1 MEERIK
7 ETIKKPH
14 DLKINIINKIY
25 QDKNQKTENMAIED
39 MNFFVPEGEFCC
51 LVGPSGCGK
60 TTLLNMLSGLDNQ
73 INGTIKYS
81 DGTEP
86 KNWPIGYMFQ
96 EARLIPWLTVKE
108 NVEIVTTHSKEDI
121 KLSEELIN
129 EMELEKNMNSYP
141 SQLSGGMQ
149 RRVAIARAF
158 VNKPKILLLDE
169 PFISLDLN
177 VANLLRKILLRS
189 WQNQKTTI
197 LFVTHDIRE
206 AIYLSDRILF
216 LSKGPSK
223 IIYDLKINIKRPRET
238 EDNEIENIR
247 KNLLEKHP
255 EILSGSFKK
264 LESK

>member
-1 MEERIK
+1 M
-7 ETIKKPH
+7 
-14 DLKINIINKIY
+14 
-25 QDKNQKTENMAIED
+25 
-39 MNFFVPEGEFCC
+39 
-51 LVGPSGCGK
+51 VG
-60 TTLLNMLSGLDNQ
+60 
-73 INGTIKYS
+73 
-81 DGTEP
+81 
-86 KNWPIGYMFQ
+86 
-96 EARLIPWLTVKE
+96 
-108 NVEIVTTHSKEDI
+108 
-121 KLSEELIN
+121 
-129 EMELEKNMNSYP
+129 
-141 SQLSGGMQ
+141 
-149 RRVAIARAF
+149 
-158 VNKPKILLLDE
+158 LLLDIKISFFSKFKISLIDFSRT